1 MFHGLYEQ
9 MVRFA
14 SEPPLADELQQAK
27 AEFLHRTGDLFE
39 SDGAFERR
47 IAAFLEWYVLDR
59 PAQAVAGKRPVD
71 VYVEKKQGEV
81 ASGAFTAEDLT
92 RIQNFATTRPSLF
105 EFKRAKDEHMTLV
118 DLLDTNKK
126 TAKVQVYER
135 RKPAGLESGDILEA
149 RLVQYD
155 GKLMFSEAIQV
166 LPREGRKSILK
177 ICKRYKSEFAET
189 MPRIALVHRVAFFAN
204 RCERYK
210 HVAVAKIFADLADTA
225 FDAEPPVS
233 HLRAASA
240 G

>member
-9 MVRFA
+9 LVRFA
-14 SEPPLADELQQAK
+14 SEAPLAEELQQAK

-59 PAQAVAGKRPVD
+59 PAKAAGDKRPVE
-71 VYVEKKQGEV
+71 VYLEKK
-81 ASGAFTAEDLT
+81 SAELAAGNLSQEDFT
-92 RIQNFATTRPSLF
+92 RIQGFAATRPSLF
-105 EFKRAKDEHMTLV
+105 EYKRAKDEHMALV

-135 RKPAGLESGDILEA
+135 RKPAGLEAGDILEA
-149 RLVQYD
+149 RLVPYE
-155 GKLMFSEAIQV
+155 GKLMLSEAIQV
-166 LPREGRKSILK
+166 LPREGRKAIVK
-177 ICKRYKSEFAET
+177 VCKRYKAEMAET
-189 MPRIALVHRVAFFAN
+189 IPRIALVHRVAFFAN

-210 HVAVAKIFADLADTA
+210 HVPVTKIFEDLADTA

-233 HLRAASA
+233 HLRAASNA
-240 G
+240 

>member
-9 MVRFA
+9 LVRFA
-14 SEPPLADELQQAK
+14 SEAPLAEELQQAK

-59 PAQAVAGKRPVD
+59 PARAAGGKRPVD
-71 VYVEKKQGEV
+71 VYIEKKASEAIAAPDDLARVQG
-81 ASGAFTAEDLT
+81 
-92 RIQNFATTRPSLF
+92 FATTRPSLF
-105 EFKRAKDEHMTLV
+105 EFKRAKDEQMSLV
-118 DLLDTNKK
+118 DLLDTDKK

-149 RLVQYD
+149 RLVPYD

-166 LPREGRKSILK
+166 LPREGRKVIVK
-177 ICKRYKSEFAET
+177 VCKRYRAEMAQT
-189 MPRIALVHRVAFFAN
+189 MPRIDLVHRVAFFAN

-210 HVAVAKIFADLADTA
+210 HVAVAKIFADLLDTA
-225 FDAEPPVS
+225 FDAQPPVS
-233 HLRAASA
+233 HLRAASGA
-240 G
+240 

>member
-9 MVRFA
+9 VVRFA
-14 SEPPLADELQQAK
+14 SEAPLADELQEAK

-59 PAQAVAGKRPVD
+59 PAKAAAGKRPVD
-71 VYVEKKQGEV
+71 VYLDTKAAELPTPEDKTRVQG
-81 ASGAFTAEDLT
+81 
-92 RIQNFATTRPSLF
+92 FATTRPSLF
-105 EFKRAKDEHMTLV
+105 EFKRAKDEQMSLV

-149 RLVQYD
+149 RLVPYE

-166 LPREGRKSILK
+166 LPREGRKVIVK
-177 ICKRYKSEFAET
+177 VCKRYRAEMAET
-189 MPRIALVHRVAFFAN
+189 MPRINLVHRVAFFAN

-210 HVAVAKIFADLADTA
+210 HVAVAKIFADLVDTA

-233 HLRAASA
+233 HLRAASGA
-240 G
+240 

>member
-9 MVRFA
+9 VVRFA
-14 SEPPLADELQQAK
+14 SEAQLAEELQEAK

-59 PAQAVAGKRPVD
+59 PAKAAGGKRPVD
-71 VYVEKKQGEV
+71 VYIEKKAAELAGANQEELARVQG
-81 ASGAFTAEDLT
+81 
-92 RIQNFATTRPSLF
+92 FAVTRPSLF
-105 EFKRAKDEHMTLV
+105 EFKRAKDEQMSLV

-149 RLVQYD
+149 RLVPYD

-166 LPREGRKSILK
+166 LPREGRKVIVK
-177 ICKRYKSEFAET
+177 VCKRYRTEMAET
-189 MPRIALVHRVAFFAN
+189 MPRVNLVHRVAFFAN

-210 HVAVAKIFADLADTA
+210 HVAVAKIFADLVDTA

-233 HLRAASA
+233 HLRAASNA
-240 G
+240 

>member
-9 MVRFA
+9 LVRSA
-14 SEPPLADELQQAK
+14 SEAPLAEELQQAK

-59 PAQAVAGKRPVD
+59 PAAAAGGKRPVEL
-71 VYVEKKQGEV
+71 YIEKKQAEL
-81 ASGAFTAEDLT
+81 ASGGVTQEDLT
-92 RIQNFATTRPSLF
+92 RIQAFATTRPSLF
-105 EFKRAKDEHMTLV
+105 EYKRAKDEHMSLV

-135 RKPAGLESGDILEA
+135 RKPAGLETGDILEA
-149 RLVQYD
+149 RLVTYD

-166 LPREGRKSILK
+166 LPREGRKVIVK
-177 ICKRYKSEFAET
+177 IAKRYKAEMAET
-189 MPRIALVHRVAFFAN
+189 MPRIDLVHRVAFFAN

-210 HVAVAKIFADLADTA
+210 HVAVAKIFADLAETA
-225 FDAEPPVS
+225 FDKEPPVS